1 MCFKH
6 KSIGG
11 KTGFQSMKLVSHR
24 GQLGTNKEENTFFSH
39 CAVQDALCGN
49 SFWGENSQMC
59 GADIHMA

>member
-1 MCFKH
+1 
-6 KSIGG
+6 
-11 KTGFQSMKLVSHR
+11 MKLVSHR

>member
-1 MCFKH
+1 MFQTQKH
-6 KSIGG
+6 WWQNRLSEYETGVSSWSAWHKQRG
-11 KTGFQSMKLVSHR
+11 KY
-24 GQLGTNKEENTFFSH
+24 FFSH